1 MGGPSLGPYGL
12 KLGPI
17 MAIWG
22 AYGRE
27 PLLDIRAAIVY
38 WVLCRMRVYEFKES
52 WSSDLHHGLVK
63 HPVDVACMLL
73 SASTAVACMWFF
85 FSGSSGRKRP
95 WALCAL
101 FIVVIAAMD
110 PDNTPVSCTGASG
123 SNIELTAAPQE
134 GHEEA
139 EATLTQNLAQSM
151 DGDLEDDAD
160 EFVQLETASSASA
173 STTYV
178 AQNWSGEFQCH
189 VCMEFVGRGGMV
201 QAGSKGGPKW
211 RCHGDNSAMSRLTL
225 NAKTPEE
232 KTALSASRKDWPRYV
247 LTLLELKSSH
257 SYGVSQKQEIS
268 ILCEALVVRNSMT
281 TRHRKVEMDEDG
293 YISYQLWLR
302 EVEPEEQAKQLWLE
316 DSKNPEVFRKDNCKE
331 FGVVTMPTEFIHDIR
346 IEWMRKMEK
355 ELAELTDLNDKAAA
369 VQRLKAI
376 SSISTFHE
384 MMNITAGGNFQEVEN
399 AHRANP
405 RDAPKFD
412 ENTEIYDDAV
422 VVGVSGSKLRRVG
435 ESAETANLR
444 IRQEVG
450 LEKNK
455 LLVRATEVKD
465 KLSKA
470 LTAYKRYVK
479 SQATTALEADQQA
492 LLGTDEFEQKYET
505 VSLQM
510 LQSTQIQHTNY
521 CCPPKPNRNTYSDQ
535 YRLNAGFYLS

>member
-1 MGGPSLGPYGL
+1 MGGPSLGPYGP

-17 MAIWG
+17 MALWG
-22 AYGRE
+22 AHGRE
-27 PLLDIRAAIVY
+27 PLLDIRAASVY

-52 WSSDLHHGLVK
+52 WNSDLHHGLVK
-63 HPVDVACMLL
+63 HPVDVACMFL
-73 SASTAVACMWFF
+73 SAFTAVACMLTFC
-85 FSGSSGRKRP
+85 SGSSGRKRP

-101 FIVVIAAMD
+101 FIVVIVAMD
-110 PDNTPVSCTGASG
+110 PDATPVSWTGASG

-134 GHEEA
+134 GTKEA
-139 EATLTQNLAQSM
+139 EATLTQNLAEVM

-160 EFVQLETASSASA
+160 AMATWESTSSAGGA

-178 AQNWSGEFQCH
+178 VQNLSGEYQCH
-189 VCMEFVGRGGMV
+189 VCMELCGRGGVV
-201 QAGSKGGPKW
+201 QAGTKARPKW

-232 KTALSASRKDWPRYV
+232 KKALATLRKDWPRYV
-247 LTLLELKSSH
+247 LTVLELKSSH

-268 ILCEALVVRNSMT
+268 KLYEALVVRNSMT

-293 YISYQLWLR
+293 YISYQR
-302 EVEPEEQAKQLWLE
+302 HMRNKTEEQAKQLWLE
-316 DSKNPEVFRKDNCKE
+316 ESKNPEVFRKDNGKE
-331 FGVVTMPTEFIHDIR
+331 FVVVTMPTEFIHDIT

-376 SSISTFHE
+376 SSSSTFHE

-399 AHRANP
+399 AHRANA

-412 ENTEIYDDAV
+412 ENTEVDDEEV
-422 VVGVSGSKLRRVG
+422 MVGVSGSKRRRVG
-435 ESAETANLR
+435 ESAETANFR

-455 LLVRATEVKD
+455 LLVRVTEVKD
-465 KLSKA
+465 KLYKA
-470 LTAYKRYVK
+470 LQAHKRYVK
-479 SQATTALEADQQA
+479 SQAITTLDADQQA
-492 LLGTDEFEQKYET
+492 LLGTDELEQKYET

-535 YRLNAGFYLS
+535 YRLNAGFYIS